1 MSIAAKNLYIL
12 ALEKNPSFKERVY
25 EYRQLDSH
33 TIKMRLV
40 NPPES
45 VIFRCHGAVTRAF
58 LPEEYYKKY

>member
-40 NPPES
+40 NPRET
-45 VIFRCHGAVTRAF
+45 VIFRYHGAFSWAF
-58 LPEEYYKKY
+58 MSEDYYKNY